1 MAIVRAPM
9 KTDASGKCSR
19 WRVILYNPATHKQ
32 EWHTIA
38 GTLKQAKAF
47 ERAQQ
52 RRIGSGIYVPK
63 AERRT
68 FAEVAAMFL
77 KEREARNRRAGTL
90 DIYESV
96 LRKHLLPEFG
106 SREVG
111 GIRLL
116 DFEQHFGAMRAKG
129 ATVQNVNRTLRV
141 AKAVLFFAMQRQ
153 LAERN
158 V

>member
-9 KTDASGKCSR
+9 KTDASGNSSR
-19 WRVILYNPATHKQ
+19 WRVILYNPETEKQ
-32 EWHTIA
+32 EWHRIS

-52 RRIGSGIYVPK
+52 RRIGSRIYVPK
-63 AERRT
+63 AERRP

-96 LRKHLLPEFG
+96 LRKHLLP
-106 SREVG
+106 SS
-111 GIRLL
+111 
-116 DFEQHFGAMRAKG
+116 ARAKWG
-129 ATVQNVNRTLRV
+129 GFDSSTSKNTSEPCGRRA
-141 AKAVLFFAMQRQ
+141 RQ
-153 LAERN
+153 CRP
-158 V
+158 

>member
-1 MAIVRAPM
+1 MAKAAGRKETTFRRVKKHRGVNPQEGEMAIVRAPM

-32 EWHTIA
+32 EWHTIS

-63 AERRT
+63 AERLT

-106 SREVG
+106 S
-111 GIRLL
+111 
-116 DFEQHFGAMRAKG
+116 A
-129 ATVQNVNRTLRV
+129 
-141 AKAVLFFAMQRQ
+141 
-153 LAERN
+153 
-158 V
+158 